1 MAPPSFLK
9 FSGGKCPSNGTTFV
23 FLFTDVAFGFSSA
36 RLKNKFSCF
45 SVSLISNLGSIVKFS
60 ATSITSSLPLPQF
73 SLPNSESSSVTFY
86 RLSIMSRSLSKAS
99 ISSKLNWS
107 VSLGRDLLMLAL
119 KLKNNTLIQRESYG
133 STNLMQKL
141 PLPIA
146 PNRRTTK
153 IFLGHGRFLGIEA
166 LW

>member
-1 MAPPSFLK
+1 MAPPYFLK

-73 SLPNSESSSVTFY
+73 SLPSSESSSATFY
-86 RLSIMSRSLSKAS
+86 RLSIMSRSLSKAL

-153 IFLGHGRFLGIEA
+153 IFLGQGRFLGIEA

>member
-45 SVSLISNLGSIVKFS
+45 SVSLISNLGSVVKFS

-107 VSLGRDLLMLAL
+107 VSLGRDLLILAL

-146 PNRRTTK
+146 QTGAQPRFFWGRVG
-153 IFLGHGRFLGIEA
+153 FLG
-166 LW
+166 